1 MGAEWRSILVPMTPL
16 AFALIAFLSSV
27 AAGLFGSLLGV
38 GGGIIVVPSLT
49 LLLGVPIRYAIGA
62 SIVSVIATSS
72 GAAAVYVRDRLSN
85 IRVGMLLE
93 MSTVAGALA
102 GAFLAGRVGGH
113 ALHVVFAIAMVYT
126 ALSMLRFNHDDGRTD
141 EVSDGWADRL
151 ALHGS
156 YRDESSGTQVDYRV
170 RRTRIGLTI
179 SLGAGI
185 LSGLLGVGGGIVKV
199 PTMNLIMGMPLKAA
213 SATSN
218 FMIGVTAAASAGV
231 YFSRGDVNPLV
242 TGPVALGV
250 LLGSTIGSRIL
261 GRIRSTSLRMAFV
274 MLLLWVA
281 FEMIRKGI

>member
-1 MGAEWRSILVPMTPL
+1 MTPL
-16 AFALIAFLSSV
+16 AFALIAFLCSV
-27 AAGLFGSLLGV
+27 VAGLFGSLLGV

-72 GAAAVYVRDRLSN
+72 GAAAAYVRDHLSN

-93 MSTVAGALA
+93 TGTAAGAIA
-102 GAFLAGRVGGH
+102 GAFLAGRVGGQPLH
-113 ALHVVFAIAMVYT
+113 IIFALVMVYT
-126 ALSMLRFNHDDGRTD
+126 AFSMLRFNHNNGPTG
-141 EVSDGWADRL
+141 ELSDGLADRL

-156 YRDESSGTQVDYRV
+156 YRDESSGARVDYRV
-170 RRTRIGLTI
+170 RRTRIGLTL
-179 SLGAGI
+179 SFGAGI
-185 LSGLLGVGGGIVKV
+185 LSGLLGVGGGVVKV

-231 YFSRGDVNPLV
+231 YFSRGDVSPFV
-242 TGPVALGV
+242 AGPVALGV
-250 LLGSTIGSRIL
+250 LLGSTIGSRIF
-261 GRIRSTSLRMAFV
+261 GRIRSATLRMAFV

-281 FEMIRKGI
+281 LEMIRKGI